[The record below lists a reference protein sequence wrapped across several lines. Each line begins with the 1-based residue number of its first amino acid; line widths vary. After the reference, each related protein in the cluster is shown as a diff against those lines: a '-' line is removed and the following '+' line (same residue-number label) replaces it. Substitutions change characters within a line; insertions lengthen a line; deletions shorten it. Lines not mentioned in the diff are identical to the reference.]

1 MPLSASNI
9 APAKSKMRVS
19 NSKDRCATHT
29 VLVWVQHCTRYT
41 AAIHIWL
48 AITLA
53 NGVRQAGNREAKK
66 KCHRADFAEILEK

>member
-1 MPLSASNI
+1 MAMGIRNAALSIEYSTGKKENAGQQL
-9 APAKSKMRVS
+9 K
-19 NSKDRCATHT
+19 KDRCATYT

-53 NGVRQAGNREAKK
+53 NGVPQAGNRIA
-66 KCHRADFAEILEK
+66 RARR